1 MFKKIHKLY
10 VQSILFPS
18 TPDFHAY
25 GDYFWLHTDDNNDWL
40 GIPKNE
46 ISSKELALLKTMY
59 HIYDPASRPTHN
71 QSWHDFLLSNGEIPF
86 QAKNS
91 LMRMLHF
98 TIKKLEWDK
107 QEVES
112 ALQNSFISNVSIVWI
127 EELNGVILEEMS
139 TDSTTE
145 IELDSIIS
153 NLESDLFIQMSLY
166 IGKTYEVDEAFPE
179 HFLLERKWFK
189 EGIETLPSER
199 IYRFEKV
206 FPVMLVEQMSNQL
219 KRTLVENF
227 SLFKEEPEL
236 LKTIK
241 IFIENSLNV
250 SLTAKKMYIHRNTLQ
265 YRIDRF
271 TEKTGINLKDYH
283 QVSTVYFACLVL
295 GQDE

>member
-1 MFKKIHKLY
+1 MFKKLHTLFD
-10 VQSILFPS
+10 QSILFSS
-18 TPDFHAY
+18 TPDFHTY
-25 GDYFWLHTDDNNDWL
+25 EDYFWLHTDDRNDWL

-46 ISSKELALLKTMY
+46 ISSKELSILKTMY
-59 HIYDPASRPTHN
+59 HLYDPASRPTHN

-91 LMRMLHF
+91 AIRMLHF
-98 TIKKLEWDK
+98 KIKKLEWDK
-107 QEVES
+107 LEVES
-112 ALQNSFISNVSIVWI
+112 ALRNFFISNVSIVWI
-127 EELNGVILEEMS
+127 EELGGVILEEMS
-139 TDSTTE
+139 PDSPAE
-145 IELDSIIS
+145 VDIDSIIS
-153 NLESDLFIQMSLY
+153 NLESDLFIQMSMY
-166 IGKTYEVDEAFPE
+166 VGKTYEVDEAFPK
-179 HFLLERKWFK
+179 HFTLERNWFE
-189 EGIETLPSER
+189 EGIATLPSER

-219 KRTLVENF
+219 KHNLIENF
-227 SLFKEEPEL
+227 SLFMEEPDL

-283 QVSTVYFACLVL
+283 QVSTVYFACLLL